1 MKRFLSLLAVGFVA
15 LAFSAC
21 GTSPT
26 VKLTPVQFFAIAC
39 PPVQQALA
47 LAPTFSL
54 TIPAS
59 VLAQVALA
67 QPVVTEVCTAGAT
80 VSVASVSQF
89 ANTAFPAA
97 SAVVNAAPATVLSD
111 NKKAQIQGALG
122 LAQLAVDTV
131 TDIVQNAQGA
141 AAASTPSAASAPAVP
156 AAPTA
161 ASTPLAA

>member
-1 MKRFLSLLAVGFVA
+1 MKRFFSLLAVGFVTF
-15 LAFSAC
+15 AFSAC
-21 GTSPT
+21 DTVPT

-54 TIPAS
+54 TIPAT
-59 VLAQVALA
+59 VLAKVALA
-67 QPVVTEVCTAGAT
+67 QPVVDEFCAAGAT

-97 SAVVNAAPATVLSD
+97 SAVVNAAPATVLAD
-111 NKKAQIQGALG
+111 AKKAQIQGAIG

-131 TDIVQNAQGA
+131 TDIVQNSQAA
-141 AAASTPSAASAPAVP
+141 AAASGASAASAPAVP
-156 AAPTA
+156 ATP
-161 ASTPLAA
+161 ASGTLVALQ

>member
-1 MKRFLSLLAVGFVA
+1 MKRYLALLAVGFIA
-15 LAFSAC
+15 LACSAC
-21 GTSPT
+21 NTTPP
-26 VKLTPVQFFAIAC
+26 VKLTPAQFFAIAC

-54 TIPAS
+54 TIPAT

-67 QPVVTEVCTAGAT
+67 QPVVSQFCASGAT

-97 SAVVNAAPATVLSD
+97 SAVVEAAPASVLSAD
-111 NKKAQIQGALG
+111 KKAQIEGAIG

-131 TDIVQNAQGA
+131 TAVVNNAQAA
-141 AAASTPSAASAPAVP
+141 AAASGGSAPAVP
-156 AAPTA
+156 AVPALP
-161 ASTPLAA
+161 ASGALVAMQ